1 MISGKNILQTDLEG
15 KKLARIYLGEIIS
28 CSEKYIAHELYN
40 AEKNSYTVKGQGKNF

>member
-40 AEKNSYTVKGQGKNF
+40 AEKKLLHR